1 MKQGPGETTGEPAPF
16 LPLSKDG
23 LVARVASRLTS
34 AILSGKLAPGDR
46 LAESTIARQM
56 DLSRAPVRE
65 ALRLLESSGL
75 VDYRANRGFFVHTV
89 SGPALDN
96 LYELRIVI
104 EGTAIARLVETNRD
118 AALPRLRDQLDVLYR
133 IADQGTDIV
142 AQVDADMQ
150 FHRLICEGS
159 GNPRFLQIFDQI
171 SNETK
176 LGLLVIGQLYDDPR
190 KLAETHEPIVQ
201 AVADGDAAAARA
213 AIEYHIDYARQGVVA
228 FFAKDRDDRSP

>member
-1 MKQGPGETTGEPAPF
+1 MNQAPGVDTDARAPF
-16 LPLSKDG
+16 MPLIRDG
-23 LVARVASRLTS
+23 LVDRVAGSLTG
-34 AILSGKLAPGDR
+34 AILSGQLAPGDR

-75 VDYRANRGFFVHTV
+75 VDYRPNRGFFVHSI
-89 SGPALDN
+89 SGPELDN

-104 EGTAIARLVETNRD
+104 EGAAIARLVETNRA
-118 AALPRLRDQLDVLYR
+118 AALPRLRAQLDDLYR
-133 IADQGTDIV
+133 IADLGTDIV
-142 AQVDADMQ
+142 AQVDADMR

-159 GNPRFLQIFDQI
+159 GNPRFLQVFDQI

-213 AIEYHIDYARQGVVA
+213 ATEYHIDYARQGVVA
-228 FFAKDRDDRSP
+228 FFATDRDDRSS